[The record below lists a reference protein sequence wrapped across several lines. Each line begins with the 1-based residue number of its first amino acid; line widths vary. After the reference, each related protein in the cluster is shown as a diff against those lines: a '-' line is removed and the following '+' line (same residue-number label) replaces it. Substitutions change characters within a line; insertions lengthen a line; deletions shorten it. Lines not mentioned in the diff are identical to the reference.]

1 MKKLFFLLLLIAA
14 KPLMVSAQYD
24 ELIILYA
31 DENWEKLIRESEKLT
46 LNDKTK
52 SDPMAH
58 LWLSKAL
65 YKMSLSGN
73 PDERYK
79 NAYKDAMGALG
90 KAIKLDKDGAVQEK
104 EEKFITEF
112 KSSMVESIGN
122 EMAVP
127 KKALGMVMKYYK
139 IVPNSIGAKYFE
151 GAVKYLDGDKGGAN
165 TAWKDAQTKLDAATD
180 VESWS
185 APDKELLKLGVMLT
199 ADCYVKGKQVDKA
212 KAVLGKVAQYFENDE
227 AFKAKYDEIVN

>member
-1 MKKLFFLLLLIAA
+1 
-14 KPLMVSAQYD
+14 
-24 ELIILYA
+24 
-31 DENWEKLIRESEKLT
+31 
-46 LNDKTK
+46 
-52 SDPMAH
+52 MAH